1 MQSKDQALIMDAE
14 KLQRTLRRMAHE
26 ILENI
31 KSSTDLILI
40 GLPRRGVPI
49 AERLACLIQE
59 FDGNKVQV
67 GILDV
72 TNFRDDLSIAEKS
85 SHQSLTYLPYD
96 IKNKVVVLVDDVLFT
111 GRTIRAALDALI
123 AIDRPAAIRLAVLV
137 DRGHRELPIRADFVG
152 KNLPTSKKEY
162 IDLRVIEIDGY
173 DEIRIVKE
181 LNEI

>member
-1 MQSKDQALIMDAE
+1 MQINDQALIMDAE
-14 KLQRTLRRMAHE
+14 KFQRTLRRMAHE

-31 KSSTDLILI
+31 KNSEDLILI

-49 AERLACLIQE
+49 AERLARLIEE
-59 FDGNKVQV
+59 FDGSKVQV

-72 TNFRDDLSIAEKS
+72 TSYRDDLTMAEKS
-85 SHQSLTYLPYD
+85 KHQSLTYLPYD

-162 IDLRVIEIDGY
+162 IDLRVIEVDGY
-173 DEIRIVKE
+173 DEIRILKE
-181 LNEI
+181 IKDK